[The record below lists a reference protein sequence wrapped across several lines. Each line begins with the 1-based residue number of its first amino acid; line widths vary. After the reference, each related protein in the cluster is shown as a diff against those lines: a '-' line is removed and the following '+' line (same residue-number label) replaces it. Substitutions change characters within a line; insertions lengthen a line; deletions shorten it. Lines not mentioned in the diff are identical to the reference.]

1 MAHFKCCKFMHILKY
16 IPQSIDSRVACTL
29 GRVQLPPVY
38 CKHLIRFKTS
48 GANDRLQE
56 KQRQHMA
63 RGLPKQKPI
72 AGVKRVIVVASGK
85 GGVGKSTTAV
95 NLALGLIA
103 NDPNV
108 SVGLLDA
115 DVYGPSVPK
124 LMNLK
129 GNPELTDNNLM
140 RPLVNFGVPCMSM
153 GFLVEDV
160 APIVWRG
167 LMVMSAIEKLLRQV
181 DWGRLD
187 YLVVDMPPGTGDVQ
201 LSITQNIPIAGAV
214 IVSTP
219 QDIALLDARRGAEMF
234 RKVNVPVLG
243 LVQNMSVFQCPK
255 CNHQTHI
262 FGADGARELA
272 HTLGVEVLGDI
283 PLHLNIRETSDRGQP
298 VVVSSPDSPEAESYK
313 KVAAAVVRRLE
324 DSSS

>member
-1 MAHFKCCKFMHILKY
+1 MVKLHDNFKKLLQIYKFSSNIIGTPPLL
-16 IPQSIDSRVACTL
+16 SRFVPSYQN
-29 GRVQLPPVY
+29 R
-38 CKHLIRFKTS
+38 HEIRFKVS
-48 GANDRLQE
+48 AGERALQE
-56 KQRQHMA
+56 RQRQHMA

-72 AGVKRVIVVASGK
+72 AGVKEVIVVASGK

-95 NLALGLIA
+95 NLALGLMA
-103 NDPNV
+103 NDQSK

-140 RPLVNFGVPCMSM
+140 RPLVNFGISCMSM
-153 GFLVEDV
+153 GFLVDEV

-167 LMVMSAIEKLLRQV
+167 LMVMSAIEKLIRQV
-181 DWGRLD
+181 DWGNLD
-187 YLVVDMPPGTGDVQ
+187 YLVIDMPPGTGDVQ

-262 FGADGARELA
+262 FGSDGAKELA
-272 HTLGVEVLGDI
+272 HTLGVEMLGDI
-283 PLHLNIRETSDRGQP
+283 PLHLNIRETSDKGQP
-298 VVVSSPDSPEAESYK
+298 VVVSSPNSPEAEAYRR
-313 KVAAAVVRRLE
+313 VAAAVVRRLAKHP
-324 DSSS
+324 S

>member
-1 MAHFKCCKFMHILKY
+1 MVFY
-16 IPQSIDSRVACTL
+16 QSCR
-29 GRVQLPPVY
+29 
-38 CKHLIRFKTS
+38 HLSEVVKWSSAYTGTVLWSCLNVRSLSPLSVCYKPAVRWKS
-48 GANDRLQE
+48 SADGEKRQE
-56 KQRQHMA
+56 RQRAHMA

-72 AGVKRVIVVASGK
+72 VGVKEVIVVASGK

-95 NLALGLIA
+95 NLALGLMA
-103 NDPNV
+103 NDQ
-108 SVGLLDA
+108 SKTVGLLDA
-115 DVYGPSVPK
+115 DVYGPSIPK

-129 GNPELTDNNLM
+129 GNPELTELS
-140 RPLVNFGVPCMSM
+140 LQVYSVFFSMSM
-153 GFLVEDV
+153 GFLVEDT

-181 DWGRLD
+181 DWGSLD
-187 YLVVDMPPGTGDVQ
+187 YLVIDMPPGTGDVQ

-255 CNHQTHI
+255 CSHQTHI
-262 FGADGARELA
+262 FGSDGVKELA
-272 HTLGVEVLGDI
+272 CALGVEVLGDI
-283 PLHLNIRETSDRGQP
+283 PLHLKIRETSDKGQP
-298 VVVSSPDSPEAESYK
+298 MVVSCPDSPEVIVS
-313 KVAAAVVRRLE
+313 
-324 DSSS
+324 

>member
-1 MAHFKCCKFMHILKY
+1 MNRINLLGFTYLRASRKGLFTFYVQIKR
-16 IPQSIDSRVACTL
+16 SVDSKA
-29 GRVQLPPVY
+29 
-38 CKHLIRFKTS
+38 
-48 GANDRLQE
+48 LQE
-56 KQRQHMA
+56 RQRQQMA

-72 AGVKRVIVVASGK
+72 PGVKQVIVVASGK

-95 NLALGLIA
+95 NLALGLMA
-103 NDPNV
+103 NDMSK

-115 DVYGPSVPK
+115 DVFGPSIPK

-129 GNPELTDNNLM
+129 GNPELSDNNRM
-140 RPLVNFGVPCMSM
+140 IPLTNYGVPCMSM
-153 GFLVEDV
+153 GFLVDDV

-167 LMVMSAIEKLLRQV
+167 LMVMSGIEKLLRQV
-181 DWGRLD
+181 DWGSLD

-234 RKVNVPVLG
+234 KKVNVPVLG

-255 CNHQTHI
+255 CNHETHI
-262 FGADGARELA
+262 FGSDGARQLA
-272 HTLGVEVLGDI
+272 DTLGVTFLGDI
-283 PLHLNIRETSDRGQP
+283 PLHITIRETSDRGQP
-298 VVVSSPDSPEAESYK
+298 VVISSPNSPEAAAYRT
-313 KVAAAVVRRLE
+313 VASAVVQRLQKV
-324 DSSS
+324 SS

>member
-1 MAHFKCCKFMHILKY
+1 PSL
-16 IPQSIDSRVACTL
+16 DSKA
-29 GRVQLPPVY
+29 
-38 CKHLIRFKTS
+38 
-48 GANDRLQE
+48 LQE
-56 KQRQHMA
+56 RQRQQMA

-72 AGVKRVIVVASGK
+72 PGVKQVIVVASGK

-95 NLALGLIA
+95 NLALGLMA
-103 NDPNV
+103 NDMSK

-115 DVYGPSVPK
+115 DVFGPSIPK

-129 GNPELTDNNLM
+129 GNPELSDNNRM
-140 RPLVNFGVPCMSM
+140 IPLTNYGVPCMSM
-153 GFLVEDV
+153 GFLVDDV

-167 LMVMSAIEKLLRQV
+167 LMVMSGIEKLLRQV
-181 DWGRLD
+181 DWGSLD

-234 RKVNVPVLG
+234 KKVNVPVLG

-255 CNHQTHI
+255 CNHETHI
-262 FGADGARELA
+262 FGSDGARQLA
-272 HTLGVEVLGDI
+272 DTLGVTFLGDI
-283 PLHLNIRETSDRGQP
+283 PLHITIRETSDRGQP
-298 VVVSSPDSPEAESYK
+298 VVISSPNSPEAAAYRT
-313 KVAAAVVRRLE
+313 VASAVVQRLQKV
-324 DSSS
+324 SS

>member
-1 MAHFKCCKFMHILKY
+1 
-16 IPQSIDSRVACTL
+16 
-29 GRVQLPPVY
+29 
-38 CKHLIRFKTS
+38 
-48 GANDRLQE
+48 
-56 KQRQHMA
+56 MA

-72 AGVKRVIVVASGK
+72 AGVKEVIVVASGK

-95 NLALGLIA
+95 NLALGLMA
-103 NDPNV
+103 NDQSK

-140 RPLVNFGVPCMSM
+140 RPLVNFGMSCMSM
-153 GFLVEDV
+153 GFLVDEV

-167 LMVMSAIEKLLRQV
+167 LMVMSAIEKLIRQV
-181 DWGRLD
+181 DWGNLD
-187 YLVVDMPPGTGDVQ
+187 YLVIDMPPGTGDVQ

-262 FGADGARELA
+262 FGSDGAKELA
-272 HTLGVEVLGDI
+272 HTLGVEMLGDI
-283 PLHLNIRETSDRGQP
+283 PLHLNIRETSDKGQP
-298 VVVSSPDSPEAESYK
+298 VVVSSPNSPEAEAYRR
-313 KVAAAVVRRLE
+313 VAAAVVRRLAKQVK
-324 DSSS
+324 

>member
-1 MAHFKCCKFMHILKY
+1 
-16 IPQSIDSRVACTL
+16 
-29 GRVQLPPVY
+29 
-38 CKHLIRFKTS
+38 
-48 GANDRLQE
+48 
-56 KQRQHMA
+56 MA

-72 AGVKRVIVVASGK
+72 TGVKQVIVVASGK

-95 NLALGLIA
+95 NLALGLMA
-103 NDPNV
+103 NDRSK

-124 LMNLK
+124 LMNLR
-129 GNPELTDNNLM
+129 GNPELSDHNLM
-140 RPLVNFGVPCMSM
+140 IPLTNYGLPCMSM

-181 DWGRLD
+181 DWGSLD

-234 RKVNVPVLG
+234 KKVNVPVLG

-262 FGADGARELA
+262 FGSDGARQLA
-272 HTLGVEVLGDI
+272 NTLGVTFLGDV

-298 VVVSSPDSPEAESYK
+298 VVVSSPDSPEAEAYR
-313 KVAAAVVRRLE
+313 KVASAVVQRLQE
-324 DSSS
+324 SSS